1 MSQTSTMLPA
11 LTEDVAKIQF
21 NIGLTK
27 SSITIQKLS
36 DAEAALVYN
45 EDNMQQIID
54 YISNAK
60 KAKKVVKTVYDEMTE
75 KAKQDIANALSVK
88 KAFEL
93 EIDEP
98 LARAESKLQVIQDAR
113 EKRRKDQEQKIQKDK
128 EIKLGISKNLEF
140 YSQQIAD
147 CDTYD
152 KLRVVENRVN
162 LEKANKNKYGDLYD
176 EAKSA
181 YGTLTDAI
189 RNQKS
194 IIKDKIELQEQLNK
208 STDDAISIKLMEE
221 ISKLDEKIDENKILV
236 QEKAIST
243 VMSQGVYVAEEILP
257 EMDYK
262 RRLWSWEV
270 IDIKETAKRKPE
282 WVETVPVKGIIADYL
297 KQHKDI
303 WNEKDETEVVV
314 HGIKFIRTKK
324 LA

>member
-1 MSQTSTMLPA
+1 MLPT

-45 EDNMQQIID
+45 EDNIPQIID

-75 KAKQDIANALSVK
+75 KPKQDIANALSVK
-88 KAFEL
+88 KAFEI

-98 LARAESKLQVIQDAR
+98 LTRAEQKLQVIQDAR
-113 EKRRKDQEQKIQKDK
+113 EKRRKEQEQKIQKDK
-128 EIKLGISKNLEF
+128 EIRQGISKNLEF

-147 CDTYD
+147 CDTYE

-181 YGTLTDAI
+181 YETLTDAI
-189 RNQKS
+189 KNQKG
-194 IIKDKIELQEQLNK
+194 IIKDRLDKQKQLEQ
-208 STDDAISIKLMEE
+208 STDDRKSLEIMAE
-221 ISKLDEKIDENKILV
+221 ISKLDEKIEENKILV
-236 QEKAIST
+236 QEKAISV
-243 VMSQGVYVAEEILP
+243 VMSQDVSVAEEILP

-270 IDIKETAKRKPE
+270 VNIKDTAKRRPT
-282 WVETVPVKGIIADYL
+282 WVEQVPVKGLIAEFL
-297 KQHKDI
+297 KENKDA
-303 WNEKDETEVVV
+303 WNEKDETEVIVD
-314 HGIKFIRTKK
+314 GIKFIRTKK

>member
-1 MSQTSTMLPA
+1 MLPT

-60 KAKKVVKTVYDEMTE
+60 KAKKVVQTVYDEMTE

-181 YGTLTDAI
+181 YETLTDAI

-208 STDDAISIKLMEE
+208 STDDAVSIKLMEE
-221 ISKLDEKIDENKILV
+221 IGRLDEKIDENKILV

-270 IDIKETAKRKPE
+270 IDIKETAKRRPE